1 MSVGSAPLIEVHGL
15 KKSFGG
21 VHAVRDVSFDI
32 SPGEAVA
39 LVGDNGAGKST
50 VVKMISGALHRDEG
64 EIRWEG
70 RSVDIDHPDD
80 ARALGIETM
89 YQDLALVP
97 DLDVAGNVF
106 LGCEPMTRRFGVLP
120 VLDRPA
126 MRSRSRELLDRV
138 NIDMPSL
145 DAVVRQL
152 SGGQRQATA
161 IARFLLN
168 ESGRLIIMDEP
179 TAALGVKEQRRVL
192 ELIGSLKAHGVAML
206 IVSHN
211 LDHVFDVCER
221 VVVLRVGRVAGTVLT
236 SQSEKGDVVGLIMG
250 EAT

>member
-1 MSVGSAPLIEVHGL
+1 MGSAPLIEVHGL

-21 VHAVRDVSFDI
+21 VHVIRDVSFDI

-39 LVGDNGAGKST
+39 LVGDNGAGKSI

-64 EIRWEG
+64 DIRWEG
-70 RSVDIDHPDD
+70 RSVDIGHPDD

-145 DAVVRQL
+145 DAVVRQPPAG
-152 SGGQRQATA
+152 S
-161 IARFLLN
+161 ARRSPLRGFSSMN
-168 ESGRLIIMDEP
+168 P
-179 TAALGVKEQRRVL
+179 A
-192 ELIGSLKAHGVAML
+192 GSSSWTSRPPRSA
-206 IVSHN
+206 SRN
-211 LDHVFDVCER
+211 S
-221 VVVLRVGRVAGTVLT
+221 AGC
-236 SQSEKGDVVGLIMG
+236 SS
-250 EAT
+250 

>member
-1 MSVGSAPLIEVHGL
+1 MASAPLIEVQGL
-15 KKSFGG
+15 RKSFGG

-70 RSVDIDHPDD
+70 RPVDIDHPDD

-106 LGCEPMTRRFGVLP
+106 LGCEPMTRRLGVLP

-192 ELIGSLKAHGVAML
+192 ELIGSLKEHGVAML

-221 VVVLRVGRVAGTVLT
+221 IVVLRVGRVAGTVLT
-236 SQSEKGDVVGLIMG
+236 SESEKGDVVGLIVG
-250 EAT
+250 EGP

>member
-1 MSVGSAPLIEVHGL
+1 MGSTPLLVVRGL

-21 VHAVRDVSFDI
+21 VHAVRDVGFEV

-39 LVGDNGAGKST
+39 IVGDNGAGKST
-50 VVKMISGALHRDEG
+50 VVKMISGALHRDG
-64 EIRWEG
+64 GDIIWEG
-70 RSVDIDHPDD
+70 RPVDIEHPDD

-97 DLDVAGNVF
+97 DLDVAGNIF
-106 LGCEPMTRRFGVLP
+106 LGCEPLKRFFGILP

-126 MRSRSRELLDRV
+126 MRARSRALLDRV
-138 NIDMPSL
+138 HIDMPSL
-145 DAVVRQL
+145 DADVRQL

-168 ESGRLIIMDEP
+168 ESGQLIIMDEP

-192 ELIGSLKAHGVAML
+192 ELIDSLKAQGMAVL

-221 VVVLRVGRVAGTVLT
+221 IVVLRVGRVAGTILT
-236 SQSEKGDVVGLIMG
+236 SEAGKSDVVQLIMG
-250 EAT
+250 AAS

>member
-1 MSVGSAPLIEVHGL
+1 MASAPLIEVQGL

-70 RSVDIDHPDD
+70 RAVDIDHPDD

-106 LGCEPMTRRFGVLP
+106 LGCEPMMRRFGVIP
-120 VLDRPA
+120 MLDRPA
-126 MRSRSRELLDRV
+126 MRSRSRVLLDRV

-236 SQSEKGDVVGLIMG
+236 SQSEKGDVVGLIVG
-250 EAT
+250 EAS

>member
-1 MSVGSAPLIEVHGL
+1 MGSAPLIEVNGL

-21 VHAVRDVSFDI
+21 VHAVQDVSFGI

-152 SGGQRQATA
+152 SGGQRQ
-161 IARFLLN
+161 
-168 ESGRLIIMDEP
+168 P

-221 VVVLRVGRVAGTVLT
+221 VVVLRAGRAAGTVLT

>member
-1 MSVGSAPLIEVHGL
+1 MGSAPLLSLRGL

-32 SPGEAVA
+32 RAGEAVA

-50 VVKMISGALHRDEG
+50 VVKMISGALERDG
-64 EIRWEG
+64 GDMIWEG
-70 RSVDIDHPDD
+70 NPVEIASPED

-97 DLDVAGNVF
+97 DLDVAGNIF
-106 LGCEPMTRRFGVLP
+106 LGCELMKRSLGMLP
-120 VLDRPA
+120 LLDRRR
-126 MRSRSRELLDRV
+126 MRKTSRALLDRV
-138 NIDMPSL
+138 KIDMPTL
-145 DAVVRQL
+145 DATVRHL

-168 ESGRLIIMDEP
+168 DSGRLIIMDEP
-179 TAALGVKEQRRVL
+179 TAALGVQEQRKVL
-192 ELIGSLKAHGVAML
+192 ELIDSLKRQGVTLL

-221 VVVLRVGRVAGTVLT
+221 VVVLRVGRVSGTVLT
-236 SQSEKGDVVGLIMG
+236 TEADKGDVVHLIVG
-250 EAT
+250 ASK

>member
-1 MSVGSAPLIEVHGL
+1 MGSAPLIEVHGL
-15 KKSFGG
+15 EKSFGG
-21 VHAVRDVSFDI
+21 VHAVREVGFDI

-50 VVKMISGALHRDEG
+50 VVKMISGALHRDGG

-70 RSVDIDHPDD
+70 RPVHIDHPDD

-97 DLDVAGNVF
+97 DLDVAGNIF
-106 LGCEPMTRRFGVLP
+106 LGCEPMTRRLGVLP
-120 VLDRPA
+120 VLDRAA
-126 MRSRSRELLDRV
+126 MRSRSRDLLDRV

-145 DAVVRQL
+145 DAMVRQL

-179 TAALGVKEQRRVL
+179 TAALGVREQRRVL
-192 ELIGSLKAHGVAML
+192 ELIASLKEHGVAML

-236 SQSEKGDVVGLIMG
+236 SESEKSDVVGLIMG
-250 EAT
+250 DVP

>member
-1 MSVGSAPLIEVHGL
+1 MSSTPLLSLRGL

-21 VHAVRDVSFDI
+21 IHAVRDVSFDVDR
-32 SPGEAVA
+32 GEAVA

-50 VVKMISGALHRDEG
+50 VVKMISGALARDGG
-64 EIRWEG
+64 EILFDGKQVEIA
-70 RSVDIDHPDD
+70 SPED

-106 LGCEPMTRRFGVLP
+106 LGCEPLRRSFGILP
-120 VLDRPA
+120 VLDRPS
-126 MRSRSRELLDRV
+126 MRKRSRELLDRV
-138 NIDMPSL
+138 NIDIPSL
-145 DAVVRQL
+145 DAAVRQL

-179 TAALGVKEQRRVL
+179 TAALGVQEQRKVL
-192 ELIGSLKAHGVAML
+192 ELIDALKRQGVTLL

-221 VVVLRVGRVAGTVLT
+221 VVVLRVGRVSGTVLT
-236 SQSEKGDVVGLIMG
+236 SEADKGDVVHLIVG
-250 EAT
+250 TST

>member
-1 MSVGSAPLIEVHGL
+1 MTSAPLLEVREL
-15 KKSFGG
+15 SKSFGG
-21 VHAVRDVSFDI
+21 VHAVRDVSFGV

-50 VVKMISGALHRDEG
+50 VVKMISGAHYRDGG
-64 EIRWEG
+64 EIFWRG
-70 RSVDIDHPDD
+70 SPVDVSHPDD

-106 LGCEPMTRRFGVLP
+106 LGCEPMTRFCGILP

-126 MRSRSRELLDRV
+126 MRSRSRALLDRV

-145 DAVVRQL
+145 DATVRQL

-168 ESGRLIIMDEP
+168 ESGQLIIMDEP
-179 TAALGVKEQRRVL
+179 TAALGVREQRRVL
-192 ELIGSLKAHGVAML
+192 ELIGSLKDHGVALL

-211 LDHVFDVCER
+211 LDHVFDVCDR
-221 VVVLRVGRVAGTVLT
+221 VVVLRVGRVAGTVST
-236 SQSEKGDVVGLIMG
+236 REAAKGDVVRLILG
-250 EAT
+250 ESG

>member
-1 MSVGSAPLIEVHGL
+1 MGSAPLIEVHRL

-21 VHAVRDVSFDI
+21 VHAVQDVSFGI

-50 VVKMISGALHRDEG
+50 VVKMNSGALHRDEG

-106 LGCEPMTRRFGVLP
+106 LGCEPMTRRFGVPP

-152 SGGQRQATA
+152 SGGQRQ
-161 IARFLLN
+161 
-168 ESGRLIIMDEP
+168 P

-192 ELIGSLKAHGVAML
+192 ELIGSLKEHGVAML

-221 VVVLRVGRVAGTVLT
+221 VVVLRVGRAAGTVLT